1 MVLEVPGEGYRGCR
15 CHSAFRSWMR
25 SLIDQAHV
33 AHELHF
39 LDVSDAICKTRLLQR
54 NASDD
59 HPYQVDERTFD
70 LFMNYFT
77 PPTSDESFNVIV
89 HSDPQPR

>member
-39 LDVSDAICKTRLLQR
+39 LDVNGVPDSPLFGEEQR
-54 NASDD
+54 QSGYAFS
-59 HPYQVDERTFD
+59 
-70 LFMNYFT
+70 
-77 PPTSDESFNVIV
+77 
-89 HSDPQPR
+89 